1 MAQDLIFLI
10 KTLPGTAAAASQGAE
25 GICASRNPSWASF
38 HFIAT
43 LGHAVLK
50 RSNLP
55 ICDFYFFFPLCC
67 RTSKENLALVINS
80 PLQESLLQGGL
91 SCCASQM
98 TPRASGKCF
107 LILKSPRS
115 DFIFFFNPYFHLVAA
130 FFPLC
135 CPITPN
141 LSKITHPIND
151 FTLQVEGPATHPRE

>member
-38 HFIAT
+38 HLIVT
-43 LGHAVLK
+43 LGHTVLK
-50 RSNLP
+50 GSNLP
-55 ICDFYFFFPLCC
+55 NCGFLFFFPLCC
-67 RTSKENLALVINS
+67 RTSKENPALVINS

-107 LILKSPRS
+107 LILKPPRS
-115 DFIFFFNPYFHLVAA
+115 YLFFFKSIFPPGGCVLPSVLPNNPKSV
-130 FFPLC
+130 
-135 CPITPN
+135 
-141 LSKITHPIND
+141 
-151 FTLQVEGPATHPRE
+151 